1 MGKKG
6 LVSFLILFLFSTT
19 SLSSQSLVELSK
31 RENERRPKFRGKSCR
46 IVTNINLSELK
57 KGPVVKS
64 QPLPLQ
70 PETTMRKTGD
80 AEKVNS
86 KLGRVQDAW
95 NEIHADGSQEKRK
108 FATGFLPS
116 SEFVHYPEEVIGEPD
131 GKFAEI
137 EYWGWL
143 DLEVEVKNEDGDDIA
158 IHAKRSEG
166 GVQDHNIMHYLV
178 FVQKDDEWICI
189 GVGSGITSPEKFD
202 LGDVKS
208 VGMIRIIY
216 RNRNEINQPTI
227 NVTYKNRAF
236 YRMGIDAVEALH

>member
-1 MGKKG
+1 
-6 LVSFLILFLFSTT
+6 
-19 SLSSQSLVELSK
+19 
-31 RENERRPKFRGKSCR
+31 
-46 IVTNINLSELK
+46 VTNINLSELK
-57 KGPVVKS
+57 KDPAVKS
-64 QPLPLQ
+64 EPLPLQ
-70 PETTMRKTGD
+70 PETTMRKTSD
-80 AEKVNS
+80 AEKVHS
-86 KLGRVQDAW
+86 KLDRVQDAW

-143 DLEVEVKNEDGDDIA
+143 DLEVEVKNEEGDDIA

-166 GVQDHNIMHYLV
+166 GVQDQNIMHYLV
-178 FVQKDDEWICI
+178 FVQKDDEWIGI
-189 GVGSGITSPEKFD
+189 GSGITSPEKFD
-202 LGDVKS
+202 LGDVRS

-216 RNRNEINQPTI
+216 RNRSEIYQPNI
-227 NVTYKNRAF
+227 NVRHQKRAV